1 MELINE
7 AYIKKLMTDGTVKEN
22 GVIKVGEN
30 HLFTP
35 SAIEYL
41 HDKNIRVERGSV
53 KSESAPKEYHTVFGG
68 VLMNKPEHMTH
79 LKGDVLV
86 FKDHPIIKY
95 RGALDYLE
103 SKIIL
108 AQIVAEKEGY
118 KSVVSDLEEIITL
131 VRKLI
136 RFEITGE
143 KLNDFTLIGLNA
155 EQLREHSH
163 HSTKHYGISHF
174 LPTYKH
180 GEIVANLNGLR
191 TLARKTEL
199 VAYDAFKD
207 ENKNVCRDDIIQALN
222 RLSSVFWIMMCK
234 FIKGLYKR
242 DDGHR
247 QAD

>member
-7 AYIKKLMTDGTVKEN
+7 AYIKKLINDGTIKSNGTIQVNEN
-22 GVIKVGEN
+22 Q
-30 HLFTP
+30 LFTP

-41 HDKNIRVERGSV
+41 HDKNIRVVRSGEQTPGT
-53 KSESAPKEYHTVFGG
+53 KEYKTVFGG

-79 LKGDVLV
+79 LKGNTLV
-86 FKDHPIIKY
+86 FKDHPVIKY

-103 SKIIL
+103 SRIIL

-118 KSVVSDLEEIITL
+118 ISLVNDLEEIISF

-136 RFEITGE
+136 RIQITGE
-143 KLNDFTLIGLNA
+143 KLDNFTLIGLNE
-155 EQLREHSH
+155 EQMREHSH

-174 LPTYKH
+174 LPSYKQ
-180 GEIVANLNGLR
+180 GEIVANLNVLR
-191 TLARKTEL
+191 TLSRKTEL

-207 ENKNVCRDDIIQALN
+207 ADKNVSRDDIIQSLN

-234 FIKGLYKR
+234 FIKGLYKKE
-242 DDGHR
+242 
-247 QAD
+247 

>member
-7 AYIKKLMTDGTVKEN
+7 AYIKKLINEGTVKEN
-22 GVIKVGEN
+22 GTIKVGEN

-41 HDKNIRVERGSV
+41 HDKNIRVVRGS
-53 KSESAPKEYHTVFGG
+53 ESKENATREYHTVFGG

-118 KSVVSDLEEIITL
+118 KSVVDDLEEIISL

-143 KLNDFTLIGLNA
+143 KLNDFTLLGLNA
-155 EQLREHSH
+155 EQMRDHSH

-174 LPTYKH
+174 LPSYKQ
-180 GEIVANLNGLR
+180 GEIVAKLNALR

-207 ENKNVCRDDIIQALN
+207 GNKNVVRDDIIQALN

-242 DDGHR
+242 DDSYR
-247 QAD
+247 